1 MAAASRAELSLEDLA
16 KLPTGHGDK
25 LWFDLHWLIL
35 ELSSSHQL
43 WHNRIVPRKQVQFF
57 LLSVL
62 LAALPLAA
70 RAQDKAQ
77 LPYSVVSEYLQ
88 LFKSLEHLNLIVP
101 SMMISSTNPEVSP
114 EAIELKIHSSGGWL
128 SFSPDENDVI
138 EFPEQPDW
146 AKSNLVSNQPK
157 GTLELL
163 IGFSA
168 RPLKSTSLSYQELMA
183 LVPQFDEAMTA
194 LAGVQGQQ
202 PSKVKGLT
210 IQLSEGSTA
219 AVHVLSQKGKQTLK
233 PYSTGVVVIRYNDAL
248 WQENPTVEF
257 DELPLG
263 IVPLR

>member
-1 MAAASRAELSLEDLA
+1 
-16 KLPTGHGDK
+16 
-25 LWFDLHWLIL
+25 
-35 ELSSSHQL
+35 
-43 WHNRIVPRKQVQFF
+43 VPRKQPQFF

-62 LAALPLAA
+62 LTALPLAA
-70 RAQDKAQ
+70 HAQDKAQ

-101 SMMISSTNPEVSP
+101 SMMISSTNSEVTP
-114 EAIELKIHSSGGWL
+114 QAIELKIHSTSGWQ

-146 AKSNLVSNQPK
+146 ANSKLISNQPK
-157 GTLELL
+157 GTLQLM

-168 RPLKSTSLSYQELMA
+168 RPLESTNLSYQELMA
-183 LVPQFDEAMTA
+183 LVPQFDEALTA

-210 IQLSEGSTA
+210 IQLSEGSSA
-219 AVHVLSQKGKQTLK
+219 AVHVLAQKGKQTLK
-233 PYSTGVVVIRYNDAL
+233 PYSTGVVIIRFSDAL
-248 WQENPTVEF
+248 WQENPAVEF